1 MSVKNNLDFV
11 QNFLFFYLGE
21 VVFLSYSVIERLK
34 PHPGEKEV
42 TAECCEEP
50 VIRL

>member
-1 MSVKNNLDFV
+1 MSIKNNLDFV
-11 QNFLFFYLGE
+11 QNYFYLGE

-34 PHPGEKEV
+34 PHPGEREV
-42 TAECCEEP
+42 TAEYCEER